1 MLLLNLSET
10 KTKVFAISEKLFWD
24 QPEIF
29 NRWKEV
35 SKVTTPTEIESG
47 IINDNSQSFS
57 ALYYLLTTI
66 LKQENVKDLNTVIDK
81 YGKQIKE
88 LISPLIINE
97 LEGNVENKQE
107 IIQQLLKFEV
117 AETGSS
123 LLYHKL
129 REAISLNQFIEKEGV
144 PTVQIKNGSIT
155 HVAEI
160 HTHNEDSIILT
171 NAEVE
176 QWETLMTRAI
186 TSMDDLTADT
196 FDVISI
202 LWMKSANSENDMISF
217 SHEDVLNMRQI
228 QKKKNA
234 AGYESFRKKDRDEV
248 MKRLAALA
256 SIWIRVDED
265 DEVQFIEKRNS
276 LDKDYKKA
284 NLKRLFQVDNVT
296 VASDRS
302 TDEMMGILEC
312 DIRPGELLSSY
323 LFGAKRSTGF
333 LSLKALQYNPIKH
346 KYHKRL
352 TRYLSW
358 QWRIRQR
365 KADFE
370 RPYKIGGN
378 KGGLLSVMGMNIILE
393 RPMRTR
399 DSFENVLDTLQADG
413 VIDTWYYTE
422 IDEDKIGKGNK
433 GWLEN
438 YWATLTVVIIP
449 PEEILRLENTNTQQR
464 QPLNIDMKLV
474 TDMVKKSNEQIEE
487 QSNKVAEAEPVQLS
501 LDLLY
506 NSDDKEKEKETPFSP
521 ELVKELRLK
530 RGLSVS
536 RAAKEIGIAHTTLS
550 RYENGLIQKPNSKND
565 HKIKI
570 WINRK

>member
-1 MLLLNLSET
+1 MLLNLSEM
-10 KTKVFAISEKLFWD
+10 KIKVFNISKKLFWD
-24 QPEIF
+24 QPVIIKKWE
-29 NRWKEV
+29 EV
-35 SKVTTPTEIESG
+35 SKVTTPTEVENG
-47 IINDNSQSFS
+47 IINGTSQSFS
-57 ALYYLLTTI
+57 ALYYLFMTI
-66 LKQENVKDLNTVIDK
+66 LKQEEIESINAIVER

-88 LISPLIINE
+88 LITPLIVSE
-97 LEGNVENKQE
+97 LEGNTGDNKKE
-107 IIQQLLKFEV
+107 LIDQLLKFEV

-123 LLYHKL
+123 LLYHRL
-129 REAISLNQFIEKEGV
+129 REAISLNQFKEKEGIPRV
-144 PTVQIKNGSIT
+144 EIKNGNLT
-155 HVAEI
+155 HIAEI

-176 QWETLMTRAI
+176 QWETLMTQAI

-202 LWMKSANSENDMISF
+202 LWMKSANSESDVLSF
-217 SHEDVLNMRQI
+217 SHEDVLKMRQI

-248 MKRLAALA
+248 MRRLAALA
-256 SIWIRVDED
+256 SIWIKVDED
-265 DEVQFIEKRNS
+265 DDVQFIEKRNS
-276 LDKDYKKA
+276 LDKEYKQA
-284 NLKRLFQVDNVT
+284 RLKRLFQVDNVT
-296 VASDRS
+296 VAHDRS
-302 TDEMMGILEC
+302 TNEMIGIVEC

-370 RPYKIGGN
+370 RPYKIGGS
-378 KGGLLSVMGMNIILE
+378 KGGLLSVMGMEAIYD

-399 DSFENVLDTLQADG
+399 ESFENVLDTLQDDG
-413 VIDTWYYTE
+413 VINTWYYAE

-438 YWATLTVVIIP
+438 YWMTLTVVILP
-449 PEEILRLENTNTQQR
+449 PEEMLMLENKNTQQN
-464 QPLNIDMKLV
+464 PFLNIDMKLV
-474 TDMVKKSNEQIEE
+474 TEMVQKSNEQVEDLSDIH
-487 QSNKVAEAEPVQLS
+487 AEPVQLS
-501 LDLLY
+501 LDLLF
-506 NSDDKEKEKETPFSP
+506 DKRDAIPKKDEETVLSP
-521 ELVKELRLK
+521 KLVQETRKK
-530 RGLSVS
+530 RGLTLS

-550 RYENGLIQKPNSKND
+550 RYEKGVILKPNKKND
-565 HKIKI
+565 EKIKA
-570 WINRK
+570 WIDAL